1 MNPWYDGDELK
12 HLLLPMLI
20 REDEI
25 AHELA
30 ELETPPSDAVPQAER
45 VKNAL
50 TKFMQ
55 KRQWDAV
62 TDVLTSYPSLLSE
75 DLRSRATREACRHT
89 SDFDLRRLVHHCPD
103 DQLDALL
110 PQLVSCNRWQVVKQV
125 LQRGILN
132 RQQRRWVMRQALQR
146 SLDWVIS
153 DLLPDYADDVPD
165 RLLAGLTRRAMWV
178 SVSKVLQQQQQPQPP
193 LRVSD
198 AERRWVI
205 HKASRVATGFLFLQ
219 WIFPHCGDDQV
230 ESVLTQLVTLGK
242 WQAVLGVLRQ
252 RREVIRAT
260 RRKWAIEEASE
271 RAPDNQLLLDII
283 SQCSPDWLE
292 SVLVKLVKRG
302 AWEAAREVAERG
314 VGDEVYAWAVLQ
326 ASLTASEFS
335 VKRLVEIWPEERVCR
350 IVILACQRGMP
361 SVAEKMLK
369 RVGWDPLLSEVIV
382 SAASFTQPKSE
393 VTQPNSEVTQPKSE
407 VTQPNSEVTQP
418 NSEVTQPSTLN
429 REITQP
435 NSEVT
440 QPDSEV
446 TQPNSDVTQPDSEVT
461 QPNSEMTQPDS
472 EHIDT
477 ATDDRTRSL
486 MSFVCGEVLD
496 VIAENTETE
505 TAKTGREP
513 PHISQHLA
521 NQIKEWTQIFEGLDR
536 PSSLQT
542 SSFEFFFTLYYHSRR
557 EGQSTGDHTPGSR
570 RENPRPSKDRHLLL
584 ALTVLPVF
592 PELQNAAL
600 AIMQRERRWDV
611 ISHACLTHAWEQVRR
626 ELLRAAAEQ
635 GQWAVVKRWADHSL
649 YDDQRGW
656 ALQEAFKEKQWDVFL
671 LLADHGLERSEL
683 MRVHYRLAKYAG
695 WDVVLRLLERGGDL
709 AELAELL
716 QATKRGEKNLAD
728 PSAAACYKRRRIRLA
743 RLWRKLSGSSVADAA
758 AAVANSD
765 WRLVLFRLQQE
776 DRDVDVSRAA
786 EAALRSGAWHV
797 LVQLARLGMD
807 AAQRD
812 SFFPE
817 MVRRRQWGVCRA
829 LLERGLRVE
838 SCLAALPELMKMNQW
853 ILLARVMEHDVGDA
867 VRRQILQHAMERKEG
882 SMVAHFLGTTHG
894 RLSVEEREVLFQQSL
909 SRGVW
914 QALKPLV
921 QEKDSTGIAHRD
933 IAMQKAAEQGQW
945 DVVDHC
951 ERYYADIN
959 KHNSDGDT
967 PLLRAARRADWK
979 AVEELVRRG
988 CDQFVLDS
996 DGSSVLHK
1004 ALEAGQPAIAKLLIQ
1019 FHGDV
1024 NLPDRDGVTPLQML
1038 IERRHADI
1046 IDDMLFWQSDV
1057 CTGGYSK
1064 SGGTTLHAACEA
1076 GWLRTLYYLLA
1087 RRVDP
1092 LAVTEDRESVLMLAV
1107 QNTRCPQ
1114 RLVAEC
1120 IRLGFST
1127 HQPLIT
1133 DPCYVVLDEGRKARA
1148 VKAAPAVPGVTREMM
1163 AEIQDRD
1170 LWDSENFSP
1179 FHFALVRDMPVV
1191 RDMLY
1196 ESGACSYKELFRLYT
1211 DVSEGRSFCYD
1222 VTTDLPYLRKVAT
1235 TPRSLRSACRLVISH
1250 CLDVRGKRHQD
1261 VEYLDLEE
1269 SLKDYVMFSDL
1280 TDPDFGK
1287 DRLL

>member
-1 MNPWYDGDELK
+1 MDLGYDGDEFK
-12 HLLLPMLI
+12 HLILPMLI
-20 REDEI
+20 GEDEI
-25 AHELA
+25 AHVLA
-30 ELETPPSDAVPQAER
+30 ELETPPRDAVPQAER
-45 VKNAL
+45 VKSAL

-62 TDVLTSYPSLLSE
+62 TDVLTSYPSFLSE
-75 DLRSRATREACRHT
+75 DVRTRATREACRHAN
-89 SDFDLRRLVHHCPD
+89 DLDLRRLVHHCPD

-110 PQLVSCNRWQVVKQV
+110 PQLVSRNSGWWVVQEV
-125 LQRGILN
+125 LQRGISS

-146 SLDWVIS
+146 SLDWIIN
-153 DLLPDYADDVPD
+153 DFLPDYADDMPD

-178 SVSKVLQQQQQPQPP
+178 SVSKVLQQQQPP

-205 HKASRVATGFLFLQ
+205 HKASRVATGSLFLQ

-230 ESVLTQLVTLGK
+230 ESVLTQLVALGK
-242 WQAVLGVLRQ
+242 WQAVSEVLRQ
-252 RREVIRAT
+252 RREAIRAP

-271 RAPDNQLLLDII
+271 RAPESRPLWDII

-314 VGDEVYAWAVLQ
+314 VGDEVYAWAVLR

-335 VKRLVEIWPEERVCR
+335 VRRLVEIWPEESVCR

-361 SVAEKMLK
+361 SVAGKMLK
-369 RVGWDPLLSEVIV
+369 RIGWDPLLSEVIV
-382 SAASFTQPKSE
+382 SAASL
-393 VTQPNSEVTQPKSE
+393 
-407 VTQPNSEVTQP
+407 TQPNSEVTQP

-429 REITQP
+429 REVTQPNSEVSQRDSEVTQPNGEVTQP

-446 TQPNSDVTQPDSEVT
+446 TQPDSEVT
-461 QPNSEMTQPDS
+461 QPNSE
-472 EHIDT
+472 HIYT

-521 NQIKEWTQIFEGLDR
+521 NQIKEWTEIFEGLDR

-542 SSFEFFFTLYYHSRR
+542 SSFELFFTLYYHSRR
-557 EGQSTGDHTPGSR
+557 EGQSTGDHVSGSR

-600 AIMQRERRWDV
+600 AIMQRERRWDI

-635 GQWAVVKRWADHSL
+635 GQWGVVKRWADHSL

-683 MRVHYRLAKYAG
+683 MRVHYRLVKYAG

-709 AELAELL
+709 VELAELM
-716 QATKRGEKNLAD
+716 QATKRGKKNLED
-728 PSAAACYKRRRIRLA
+728 PSTAACYKRRRIRLA

-758 AAVANSD
+758 AAFANSD
-765 WRLVLFRLQQE
+765 WRLVLFKLRQE
-776 DRDVDVSRAA
+776 AHEVDVSRAA
-786 EAALRSGAWHV
+786 EAALRSEAWHV
-797 LVQLARLGMD
+797 LVQLVRLGMD

-812 SFFPE
+812 CLFPE

-838 SCLAALPELMKMNQW
+838 SCLAAVPELMKMNQW
-853 ILLARVMEHDVGDA
+853 ILLARVMERDVGDA
-867 VRRQILQHAMERKEG
+867 VRRQILQHAMERREG
-882 SMVAHFLGTTHG
+882 SLVAHFLGTTHE
-894 RLSVEEREVLFQQSL
+894 RLSVEEREALFQQSL

-921 QEKDSTGIAHRD
+921 QERDSTGIAHRD
-933 IAMQKAAEQGQW
+933 IAMHKAAEQGQW

-959 KHNSDGDT
+959 KHNADGDT
-967 PLLRAARRADWK
+967 PLLRAAWRADWK

-1092 LAVTEDRESVLMLAV
+1092 LAVTEDGESVLMLAV
-1107 QNTRCPQ
+1107 QNPRCPQ

-1127 HQPLIT
+1127 HQPFIT
-1133 DPCYVVLDEGRKARA
+1133 DACYVVLDEGRKARA
-1148 VKAAPAVPGVTREMM
+1148 MKAAPRSEEGDLETLYAGVPGVTREMM
-1163 AEIQDRD
+1163 TQIQDRD

-1211 DVSEGRSFCYD
+1211 DVSEGSSFCYD
-1222 VTTDLPYLRKVAT
+1222 ATTDLPYLRKAAT

-1261 VEYLDLEE
+1261 VEDLDLEE
-1269 SLKDYVMFSDL
+1269 SLQNYVMFSDL
-1280 TDPDFGK
+1280 ADPDFGK